1 MLEIEGLSAWYGE
14 ARVLGD
20 VSLSVSAGE
29 VVTLVGRNGAGKTTL
44 LRSVMGLHRQTEGV
58 LRFAGAEINRTSPD
72 SRAKAGLGW
81 VPDDRGIYASLT
93 VLENLLLP
101 PVVHP
106 DAWSLDQIFQA
117 FPVLADRRS
126 SMGTQLSGGEQQM
139 LAAGELGAHRASAI
153 GQDRKGLED
162 LVERPRVRVHHR
174 GEEQVLQDGE
184 ACIDAAVIRNPP
196 QARLGSRVRRGAV
209 DLRPGETQN
218 AFGLAMETHHRA
230 QQRGLAG
237 AIAADEGDDLT
248 RAHTQ
253 GDVTQNARLAIPGG

>member
-126 SMGTQLSGGEQQM
+126 SMGTQLSGGEHLLLDEPSEGLAPVIVQRIGEIVREIK
-139 LAAGELGAHRASAI
+139 AAGVAI
-153 GQDRKGLED
+153 L
-162 LVERPRVRVHHR
+162 LVEQNVKFAATVADRHYLLAQGRVV
-174 GEEQVLQDGE
+174 ESLDNESF
-184 ACIDAAVIRNPP
+184 
-196 QARLGSRVRRGAV
+196 QARESELLTYLG
-209 DLRPGETQN
+209 
-218 AFGLAMETHHRA
+218 
-230 QQRGLAG
+230 
-237 AIAADEGDDLT
+237 I
-248 RAHTQ
+248 
-253 GDVTQNARLAIPGG
+253 